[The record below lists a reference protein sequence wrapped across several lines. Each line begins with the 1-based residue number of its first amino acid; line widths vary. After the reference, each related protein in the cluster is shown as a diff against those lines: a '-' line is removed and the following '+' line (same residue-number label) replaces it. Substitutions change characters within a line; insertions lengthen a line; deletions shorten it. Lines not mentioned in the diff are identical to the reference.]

1 MDTRE
6 KDIEKLKDYKGGGTL
21 DLMTAV
27 YGDKYSRKE
36 LKIMTDDK
44 EIIFREIYKNNVV
57 PIMGFMEMFEL
68 IKSKEILVGIA
79 SNAIRKNVKMI
90 LSELKIYGKFDSI
103 ICGDEV
109 KKGKPDPEMFNE
121 TVDRFNLKKE
131 ECLIFED
138 SIEGVTAAV
147 NSNVALAVSNPPA
160 ALKKSTL
167 RIGLVIAPVES
178 VPITASALPS
188 SVLEPVGNVAPEAAI
203 AIAPVPSEEIVAPS
217 KLIELEERNIS
228 FHLLSALPKL

>member
-1 MDTRE
+1 MIKGVIFDMDGTIVDSLPYHYE
-6 KDIEKLKDYKGGGTL
+6 AWKIFFNENKVENFSEKLKDYKGGGTL

-57 PIMGFMEMFEL
+57 PIAGFMEMFEL
-68 IKSKEILVGIA
+68 IKSKKILVGIA

-90 LSELKIYGKFDSI
+90 LSELKIYEEFDSI

-109 KKGKPDPEMFNE
+109 RRGKPDPEMFNE

-131 ECLIFED
+131 KCLIFED
-138 SIEGVTAAV
+138 SVEGVTAAA
-147 NSNVALAVSNPPA
+147 NSKVGVIGITS
-160 ALKKSTL
+160 STSGK
-167 RIGLVIAPVES
+167 I
-178 VPITASALPS
+178 
-188 SVLEPVGNVAPEAAI
+188 
-203 AIAPVPSEEIVAPS
+203 
-217 KLIELEERNIS
+217 LIDKGCKTTIDNYLNFDMSIYG
-228 FHLLSALPKL
+228 

>member
-1 MDTRE
+1 MIKGVIFDMDGTIVDSLPYHYRAWE
-6 KDIEKLKDYKGGGTL
+6 KFFEENKVENFSEKLKNYKGGGTL

-57 PIMGFMEMFEL
+57 PITGFMEMFEL
-68 IKSKEILVGIA
+68 IKSKKILVGIA

-90 LSELKIYGKFDSI
+90 LSELKIYEKFDSI

-121 TVDRFNLKKE
+121 TVDKFKLKKE

-147 NSNVALAVSNPPA
+147 NSNVDVIGITSSSSD
-160 ALKKSTL
+160 KIL
-167 RIGLVIAPVES
+167 RDRGC
-178 VPITASALPS
+178 
-188 SVLEPVGNVAPEAAI
+188 
-203 AIAPVPSEEIVAPS
+203 
-217 KLIELEERNIS
+217 KLTIENYLN
-228 FHLLSALPKL
+228 FDLSI

>member
-1 MDTRE
+1 MIKGVIFDMDGTIVDSLPYHYRAWE
-6 KDIEKLKDYKGGGTL
+6 KFFEENKVENFSEKLKNYKGGGTL

-57 PIMGFMEMFEL
+57 PIMGFMDMFEL
-68 IKSKEILVGIA
+68 IKSKKILVGLA

-90 LSELKIYGKFDSI
+90 LSELKIYEKFDSI

-121 TVDRFNLKKE
+121 TVDKFKLKKE

-147 NSNVALAVSNPPA
+147 NSNVDVIGITSSSSD
-160 ALKKSTL
+160 KIL
-167 RIGLVIAPVES
+167 RDRGC
-178 VPITASALPS
+178 
-188 SVLEPVGNVAPEAAI
+188 
-203 AIAPVPSEEIVAPS
+203 
-217 KLIELEERNIS
+217 KLTIENYLN
-228 FHLLSALPKL
+228 FDLSI

>member
-1 MDTRE
+1 MKKGIIFDMDGTIVDSLPYHYKAWKIFFKE
-6 KDIEKLKDYKGGGTL
+6 NKVENFSKKLKDYKGGGTL

-57 PIMGFMEMFEL
+57 PIMGFMDMFEL
-68 IKSKEILVGIA
+68 IKSKNILVGLA

-90 LSELKIYGKFDSI
+90 LSELKIYEKCDSI

-109 KKGKPDPEMFNE
+109 EKGKPDPEMFNE
-121 TVDRFNLKKE
+121 TVNRFKLKKE

-138 SIEGVTAAV
+138 SIEGVEAG
-147 NSNVALAVSNPPA
+147 
-160 ALKKSTL
+160 LKSGSK
-167 RIGLVIAPVES
+167 V
-178 VPITASALPS
+178 
-188 SVLEPVGNVAPEAAI
+188 VGVTTTH
-203 AIAPVPSEEIVAPS
+203 SKD
-217 KLIELEERNIS
+217 KLISLGCSLTIDNYDDDN
-228 FHLLSALPKL
+228 LLIKIIDKLFK

>member
-1 MDTRE
+1 MKKGIIFDMDGTIVDSLPYHYKAWKIFFKENKVENFSER
-6 KDIEKLKDYKGGGTL
+6 LKDYKGGGTL

-36 LKIMTDDK
+36 LNIMTDDK

-57 PIMGFMEMFEL
+57 PIMGFMDMFEL
-68 IKSKEILVGIA
+68 IKSKKILVGIA

-90 LSELKIYGKFDSI
+90 LSELKIYEKFDSI

-109 KKGKPDPEMFNE
+109 RKGKPDPEMFDE

-138 SIEGVTAAV
+138 SVEGVSAAV
-147 NSNVALAVSNPPA
+147 NSKVDVV
-160 ALKKSTL
+160 
-167 RIGLVIAPVES
+167 G
-178 VPITASALPS
+178 ITS
-188 SVLEPVGNVAPEAAI
+188 SS
-203 AIAPVPSEEIVAPS
+203 SEKI
-217 KLIELEERNIS
+217 LIDKGCKTTIDNYLNFDIS
-228 FHLLSALPKL
+228 IYG

>member
-1 MDTRE
+1 MKKGIIFDMDGTIVDSLPYHYKAWKIFFKE
-6 KDIEKLKDYKGGGTL
+6 NKVENFSKKLKDYKGGGTL

-57 PIMGFMEMFEL
+57 PILGFMDMFEL
-68 IKSKEILVGIA
+68 IKSKNILVGLA

-90 LSELKIYGKFDSI
+90 LSELKIYEKFDSI

-109 KKGKPDPEMFNE
+109 KKGKPDPEMFDE

-138 SIEGVTAAV
+138 SVEGVSAAV
-147 NSNVALAVSNPPA
+147 NSRVDVVGITS
-160 ALKKSTL
+160 STSGEIL
-167 RIGLVIAPVES
+167 IDKGC
-178 VPITASALPS
+178 ITTIDNYLNFDMSIY
-188 SVLEPVGNVAPEAAI
+188 G
-203 AIAPVPSEEIVAPS
+203 
-217 KLIELEERNIS
+217 
-228 FHLLSALPKL
+228 

>member
-1 MDTRE
+1 MIKGVIFDMDGTIVDSLPYHYE
-6 KDIEKLKDYKGGGTL
+6 AWKIFFNENKVENFSEKLKDYKGGGTL

-44 EIIFREIYKNNVV
+44 EIIFREIYKNKVV
-57 PIMGFMEMFEL
+57 PIAGFMEMFEL
-68 IKSKEILVGIA
+68 IKSKKILVAIA

-90 LSELKIYGKFDSI
+90 LSELKIYEKFDSI

-138 SIEGVTAAV
+138 SIEGVSAAV
-147 NSNVALAVSNPPA
+147 NSRVDVVGITS
-160 ALKKSTL
+160 STSGKTL
-167 RIGLVIAPVES
+167 TNKGCKTTIDNYLNFEMSIYG
-178 VPITASALPS
+178 
-188 SVLEPVGNVAPEAAI
+188 
-203 AIAPVPSEEIVAPS
+203 
-217 KLIELEERNIS
+217 
-228 FHLLSALPKL
+228 

>member
-1 MDTRE
+1 MIKGVIFDMDGTIVDSLPYHYE
-6 KDIEKLKDYKGGGTL
+6 AWKIFFNENKVENFSEKLKDYKGGGTL

-57 PIMGFMEMFEL
+57 PIAGFMEMFEL
-68 IKSKEILVGIA
+68 IKSKKILVGIA

-90 LSELKIYGKFDSI
+90 LSELKIYEEFDSI

-109 KKGKPDPEMFNE
+109 RRGKPDPEMFNE

-131 ECLIFED
+131 KCLIFED
-138 SIEGVTAAV
+138 SVEGVTAAA
-147 NSNVALAVSNPPA
+147 NSKVGVIGITS
-160 ALKKSTL
+160 STSGKIL
-167 RIGLVIAPVES
+167 MDKGCKTTIDNYLNFDMSIYG
-178 VPITASALPS
+178 
-188 SVLEPVGNVAPEAAI
+188 
-203 AIAPVPSEEIVAPS
+203 
-217 KLIELEERNIS
+217 
-228 FHLLSALPKL
+228 